1 MISSVLM
8 MTIIAVT
15 CRLMISSATRV
26 CSRRLAGWLCIILLC
41 ALTAGCAATST
52 TVMDEEVITNQKHM
66 SSYKSL
72 IIRDFEL
79 QKELYTDSS
88 DARMSDR
95 EQRYAQMPSLL
106 AENIERYVKSRH
118 TYRNVS
124 RNGQPTATTLVLK
137 GRFTRV
143 GRFRISIV
151 GTLHDGA
158 SDQEV
163 AFFRQTLWD
172 VFDTTESI
180 NLLSREIADFID
192 RIQYK

>member
-1 MISSVLM
+1 MRSSVGQGCVRKL
-8 MTIIAVT
+8 
-15 CRLMISSATRV
+15 S
-26 CSRRLAGWLCIILLC
+26 GWLCALLLSV
-41 ALTAGCAATST
+41 LTAGCAATST
-52 TVMDEEVITNQKHM
+52 TILDEEVVTNQKYM
-66 SSYKSL
+66 ASYKSL

-79 QKELYTDSS
+79 KSELYTDSPT
-88 DARMSDR
+88 AVMSEGER
-95 EQRYAQMPSLL
+95 RYAQIPSQL
-106 AENIERYVKSRH
+106 AENIERYVKSRRI
-118 TYRNVS
+118 YRDVS
-124 RNGQPTATTLVLK
+124 RDGQPAATTLVLK

-172 VFDTTESI
+172 VFDTTETI
-180 NLLSREIADFID
+180 NLLAREVADFID

>member
-1 MISSVLM
+1 
-8 MTIIAVT
+8 MTIMIEAT
-15 CRLMISSATRV
+15 YRLMRPSAGPR
-26 CSRRLAGWLCIILLC
+26 CSRRLAGLLC
-41 ALTAGCAATST
+41 ALLLSALTVGCAATST
-52 TVMDEEVITNQKHM
+52 TVMDEEVVTNQKHM
-66 SSYKSL
+66 ASYKSL

-79 QKELYTDSS
+79 KSELYTDAP
-88 DARMSDR
+88 DAKMSDR
-95 EQRYAQMPSLL
+95 ERRYTQIPSLL
-106 AENIERYVKSRH
+106 AENIERYVKSRQ

-124 RNGQPTATTLVLK
+124 RSGQPTATTLVLK

-151 GTLHDGA
+151 GTLYDGA

-172 VFDTTESI
+172 VFDTTEAI
-180 NLLSREIADFID
+180 NLLSREVADFID

>member
-1 MISSVLM
+1 MTTITALM
-8 MTIIAVT
+8 F
-15 CRLMISSATRV
+15 RLMRFSVGTV
-26 CSRRLAGWLCIILLC
+26 CIRRLGVWLCALLLIV
-41 ALTAGCAATST
+41 LTAGCAATST
-52 TVMDEEVITNQKHM
+52 TILDEEVVTNQKHM
-66 SSYKSL
+66 ASYNSL

-79 QKELYTDSS
+79 KSELNTDSTAAVVS
-88 DARMSDR
+88 EGERR
-95 EQRYAQMPSLL
+95 FAQIPALL

-118 TYRNVS
+118 IYRNVS
-124 RNGQPTATTLVLK
+124 RDGRLTETTLVLK

-172 VFDTTESI
+172 VFDTTETI
-180 NLLSREIADFID
+180 NLLAREVADFID

>member
-1 MISSVLM
+1 MTTTIALMYRLMRLDARRGSPRRLRGWLFSLLLSVL
-8 MTIIAVT
+8 TV
-15 CRLMISSATRV
+15 
-26 CSRRLAGWLCIILLC
+26 
-41 ALTAGCAATST
+41 GCAATST
-52 TVMDEEVITNQKHM
+52 TILDEEVVTNQKHM

-79 QKELYTDSS
+79 KRELYTDNP
-88 DARMSDR
+88 DAGMSDR
-95 EQRYAQMPSLL
+95 EQRYSQVPSLL
-106 AENIERYVKSRH
+106 AENIERYVKARQ

-124 RNGQPTATTLVLK
+124 RDGQPTETALVLK

-143 GRFRISIV
+143 GRFRISIT

-172 VFDTTESI
+172 VLDTTETI
-180 NLLSREIADFID
+180 NLLSREVADFID

>member
-8 MTIIAVT
+8 TTIIAVMY
-15 CRLMISSATRV
+15 RLMCSSAGPG
-26 CSRRLAGWLCIILLC
+26 CSRRLAGLLC
-41 ALTAGCAATST
+41 VLLLSALTVGCAATST
-52 TVMDEEVITNQKHM
+52 TILDEEVVTNQKHM
-66 SSYKSL
+66 ASYKAL
-72 IIRDFEL
+72 IIREFEL
-79 QKELYTDSS
+79 KSELYTDTPDSKL
-88 DARMSDR
+88 SDR
-95 EQRYAQMPSLL
+95 ELRYTQIPTLL
-106 AENIERYVKSRH
+106 AENIERYVKARR

-163 AFFRQTLWD
+163 AYFRQTLWD
-172 VFDTTESI
+172 VFDTTEAIS
-180 NLLSREIADFID
+180 LLSREVADFID

>member
-1 MISSVLM
+1 ML
-8 MTIIAVT
+8 
-15 CRLMISSATRV
+15 SSAGQG
-26 CSRRLAGWLCIILLC
+26 CSRTLRGWLFALLLS
-41 ALTAGCAATST
+41 ALTVGCAATST
-52 TVMDEEVITNQKHM
+52 TILDEEVVTNQKHM
-66 SSYKSL
+66 ASYKSL

-79 QKELYTDSS
+79 KNELYTDTP
-88 DARMSDR
+88 DAKMSDR
-95 EQRYAQMPSLL
+95 ELRYAQIPSLL
-106 AENIERYVKSRH
+106 AENIERYVKARQ

-137 GRFTRV
+137 GKFTRV
-143 GRFRISIV
+143 GRFKISIV

-172 VFDTTESI
+172 VLDTTATI
-180 NLLSREIADFID
+180 NLLSREVSDFID